1 MVASSPTRE
10 EKFTKVGGFLAP
22 HRRHTTR
29 RTARSTAG
37 AGLRLQ
43 AGSRAGSGRMHK
55 ATSRIGRVFC
65 NPVTLILSL
74 RWHEP
79 VLYHHEWLAEG
90 PQSWNFSRDFG

>member
-1 MVASSPTRE
+1 MSLDISEKTETRLVTKAQEQGLWAFTRVQPLASSPARE

-43 AGSRAGSGRMHK
+43 AGSRAGSGRMHT
-55 ATSRIGRVFC
+55 AHAHR
-65 NPVTLILSL
+65 L
-74 RWHEP
+74 
-79 VLYHHEWLAEG
+79 
-90 PQSWNFSRDFG
+90 